1 VSLPRALLFDVFGTV
16 VDWRTGVAREAAVI
30 LSADVDWLA
39 FADAWRDRYQPA
51 MQEVRSGR
59 RPWTIL
65 DVLHYENLEA
75 VLRAFDIADVPAQ
88 QLAELNRAW
97 HRLDPWPDAVAG
109 LQRLKQRF
117 IVAPHSNGNI
127 SLLVNMA
134 KRAGLPWDVILGAEV
149 VRAYKPLPQSY
160 TRAVAALGL
169 APDQCMMVA
178 AHNGDLGAAQAQ
190 GLQTAFVPRPREHGP
205 QQSTDLMP
213 AGDWTIVAE
222 DFEDLAAQLG
232 A

>member
-1 VSLPRALLFDVFGTV
+1 LLFDVFGTV
-16 VDWRTGVAREAAVI
+16 VDWRTSVAREAAAI
-30 LSADVDWLA
+30 LPADLDGEA

-51 MQEVRSGR
+51 MDEVRSGR

-65 DVLHYENLEA
+65 DVLHYENLQA
-75 VLRAFDIADVPAQ
+75 VLQAFDVDELPAE
-88 QLAELNRAW
+88 QLAELNQAW
-97 HRLDPWPDAVAG
+97 HRLAPWPDTVAG
-109 LQRLKQRF
+109 LERLKRRY
-117 IVAPHSNGNI
+117 IIAPHSNGNI
-127 SLLVNMA
+127 CLLVNMA

-149 VRAYKPLPQSY
+149 VRAYKPMPESY
-160 TRAVAALGL
+160 QRATAALGR

-190 GLQTAFVPRPREHGP
+190 GLQTAFVARPREHGE
-205 QQSTDLMP
+205 QQTTDLTP
-213 AGDWTIVAE
+213 SGDWTIVAK